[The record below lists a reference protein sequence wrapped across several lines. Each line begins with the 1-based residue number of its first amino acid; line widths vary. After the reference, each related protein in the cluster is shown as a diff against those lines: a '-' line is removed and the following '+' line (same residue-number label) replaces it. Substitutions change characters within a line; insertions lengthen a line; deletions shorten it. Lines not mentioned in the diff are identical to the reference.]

1 MEFKNKTLSNGL
13 SVIGELNK
21 SAKSAA
27 VGFFVRT
34 GSRDE
39 TEKINGVS
47 HFLEHMLFKG
57 TERLSALEVNE
68 SFDRTGA
75 QFNAGTSEENT
86 VFYAAVLPEYLL
98 EVTGLWAE
106 LMRPALRDED
116 FDIEKNVIK
125 EEIAMYKDLPHFD
138 VVDKCRSLHFEG
150 HPCGHSVLGTEQ
162 GIDKLTAE
170 QMREYFTRRYAPNNM
185 VVVFAGDFDWAQVC
199 STVEDG
205 CASWQQQAAGRKLEH
220 FEGTKK
226 KKRVEK
232 KNLVRE
238 HICLI
243 SPGVSAQD
251 RRRFAAFLLAAIIGD
266 DVGSRFFWALVDKAL
281 AESANMQFAPMD
293 GTGVFCS
300 YVSCGTDNVSKV
312 LDIIRSVFDEIAQD
326 GISQDELRKA
336 RNKLLSETVI
346 KNELPMG
353 RLAELGRDWLYLG
366 RYQPIEQDIKN
377 IKAVT
382 VQDIR
387 SLIKEMTPGDFTQF
401 SIGPPGAV

>member
-57 TERLSALEVNE
+57 TERLSALQVNE
-68 SFDRTGA
+68 SFDKTGA

-170 QMREYFTRRYAPNNM
+170 QMRDYFTQRYAPNNM

-199 STVEDG
+199 SIVEDG
-205 CASWQQQAAGRKLEH
+205 CGSWQQQAAGRKLEH

-226 KKRVEK
+226 KKRIEK
-232 KNLVRE
+232 QNLVRE

-300 YVSCGTDNVSKV
+300 YVSCGTENVGKV
-312 LDIIRSVFDEIAQD
+312 LDIVRSVFDEIAQD
-326 GISQDELRKA
+326 GISRDELRKA